1 ELNVRYVLEGSV
13 QRGVDRLRVNV
24 QLVDAETGA
33 HLWADRFDKS
43 VADLL
48 DIQDEIVSRIANTL
62 SNQLIEM
69 EARRAKR
76 TLHPV
81 AMDLY
86 FQGMA
91 WANKGP
97 TPKYLAQA
105 RGFFERAPWY
115 SIPKMSRRWS
125 VSRVS
130 IRVVLAPIWLTTAEP
145 ALRRPKRICLRRY

>member
-1 ELNVRYVLEGSV
+1 
-13 QRGVDRLRVNV
+13 VNV

-43 VADLL
+43 GADLL
-48 DIQDEIVSRIANTL
+48 DMQDEIVSRIANTQN
-62 SNQLIEM
+62 NQLIEM

-76 TLHPV
+76 TPHPV

-105 RGFFERAPWY
+105 RGFFRARPGTQ
-115 SIPKMSRRWS
+115 SRKCRG
-125 VSRVS
+125 VGRSRACS
-130 IRVVLAPIWLTTAEP
+130 FWKCWLP
-145 ALRRPKRICLRRY
+145 YG